1 MPLSLA
7 GSLGTGDTPRGTEG
21 QWHGRA
27 GGTGVQLC
35 PSCQGWEPQAQP
47 LQPQGINPKGSAAV
61 IPKEAPGEGQGFRAE
76 PALSWGWNFALEMMS
91 SALDLEKSERFP
103 CPGCAEHQLG
113 PESSWA
119 LSPSPHPTDW
129 ELPEAAASDTA
140 LMALMMSHIFPSLPG
155 APDLS
160 PGKGRLPNSR
170 FCAEGHVG
178 LPGKGD
184 RSTLQVP
191 VLSTHRA
198 TAVALPPFHLR
209 AVNVAAL
216 AAA

>member
-7 GSLGTGDTPRGTEG
+7 GSLGTGDTPSRTEG

-47 LQPQGINPKGSAAV
+47 VQPQGINPKGSAAV
-61 IPKEAPGEGQGFRAE
+61 IPKEAPGAGQGFRAE

-91 SALDLEKSERFP
+91 SALDFEKSERFP

-119 LSPSPHPTDW
+119 LSPSPLPQPCPNIRQLSSSQLNW
-129 ELPEAAASDTA
+129 EEIITTLRYECC
-140 LMALMMSHIFPSLPG
+140 
-155 APDLS
+155 LS
-160 PGKGRLPNSR
+160 NLW
-170 FCAEGHVG
+170 C
-178 LPGKGD
+178 
-184 RSTLQVP
+184 
-191 VLSTHRA
+191 
-198 TAVALPPFHLR
+198 
-209 AVNVAAL
+209 
-216 AAA
+216 